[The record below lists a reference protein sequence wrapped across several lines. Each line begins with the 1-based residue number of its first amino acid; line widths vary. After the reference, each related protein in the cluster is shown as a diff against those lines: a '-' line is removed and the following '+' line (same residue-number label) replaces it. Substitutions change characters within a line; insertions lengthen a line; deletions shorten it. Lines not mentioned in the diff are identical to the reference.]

1 MTDLVTVT
9 GYVAT
14 PPRHIV
20 TSAGLP
26 ITTFRIVS
34 NQRRFDR
41 QQQKWVEAGA
51 NWYTIAS
58 FRKLAVNVE
67 KSIEKGQ
74 NVVVTGRVRIRDWES
89 GERTGTT
96 VEIEADAIGHDL
108 SWGTATFVR
117 TPTADRPAELRA
129 VEPGEGGGE
138 PAPEPDAAEAET
150 WAPAAALPF

>member
-14 PPRHIV
+14 PPKHIV

-26 ITTFRIVS
+26 ITTFRLVS

-41 QQQKWVEAGA
+41 NQQKWVEVGA

-58 FRKLAVNVE
+58 FRRLAIGVE

-74 NVVVTGRVRIRDWES
+74 QVIVTGRVRIRDWES
-89 GERTGTT
+89 GERSGTT

-108 SWGTATFVR
+108 AWGTATYTR
-117 TPTADRPAELRA
+117 TPAADRSA
-129 VEPGEGGGE
+129 E
-138 PAPEPDAAEAET
+138 PAPAEGSEPDGVSEPESATDDAAA